1 MVSARVRSRAVRRAL
16 FRNPLISIQRTLD
29 FCPIKLAS
37 RRDYELWR
45 SPNQTNWPA
54 TRAHSRVPNYT
65 LPRTQGFRVKIS
77 SLSLFTAL
85 LATPLL
91 ASVASAQS
99 GSGAPTLTVRA
110 EEPTGVF
117 YDRDT
122 LGTQTPILFT
132 ARVENPA
139 TENRQV
145 DMDWRITDSA
155 GRQVLRRTTHLN
167 ADANELL
174 VRRELFDA
182 NARGAYLL
190 DVSAK
195 VHVKGPDFELRQKI
209 PFAIITAP
217 PVGARTVA
225 RPQSF
230 FVLSTPGDLSPL
242 QLDFYGRMGARVL
255 RSPLPID
262 PTNPNW
268 NAVETQLGERIRRN
282 LATIAL
288 LPLGD
293 DDSGRSQAFW
303 SRQVP
308 ANLARYGALSTWE
321 LSGEVAPADLD
332 AWAQVARARRADV
345 KLLGPLP
352 TGLPTLP
359 ANASVTLKA
368 LDGATFNWPTTPVT
382 HPAALRRL
390 WLSRAQAARNA
401 GLSSFYL
408 RRDVPR
414 IPGAKDTPDMSAGSL
429 TADYLSAI
437 VAGASSMAESLAPPR
452 GDDDG
457 QDAMARGAA
466 FAMLSR
472 TLEDAAFK
480 EELFPK
486 SPMLEGALFQLPHGG
501 VAVVYAPEG
510 KGQMELQLAQGRA
523 VDVFGNTVATARD
536 GKLKFDIAGQ
546 PIYVFSDGSPD
557 VLSFALNRAKTSG
570 LQPFAAQML
579 PLSRDAAATE
589 PGSAAIRVRLQ
600 NIGLGPQKG
609 SIELDVPRSWK
620 PAQDKYDVNLA
631 EGESKT
637 YEFRLLETTTRGIA
651 SRRDGDPFRVIVRAN
666 NRTDWRFDPPV
677 ATALNVAPGARPI
690 VDGDLDDW
698 KDAIWMNVG
707 PNAAKVKGRLA
718 FKWDAQT
725 LYLAA
730 EVHEPAL
737 APRRVEETSYDFW
750 RGHDA
755 IQLAFGTS
763 DTPETAPARAPF
775 RDSDLGFLIAPF
787 GQSGAG
793 QYEGRV
799 LKLWGNDLGFNRAAD
814 RVRWGGQVPGS
825 DCAIARDE
833 RGGVTTYEAAIPLSA
848 LPDVDPQKLAQ
859 RDDIVRFGWL
869 LHNDEGEVLDWGRE
883 NGNFP
888 WWDNTATFLPEGR
901 LTSALR
907 GTLGFTL
914 QGAVDGGTGT
924 APPPPIIAVP
934 PTQPPVVAP
943 LPPLT
948 IPQITPP
955 PTVQPTTPAPLPPPV
970 ILPPPPTTRPLP
982 GGRPLPPGPIE
993 IPPFVIPPPSRGK

>member
-1 MVSARVRSRAVRRAL
+1 MKSPDGAGDNRNATRRRAA
-16 FRNPLISIQRTLD
+16 F
-29 FCPIKLAS
+29 
-37 RRDYELWR
+37 
-45 SPNQTNWPA
+45 PNT
-54 TRAHSRVPNYT
+54 T
-65 LPRTQGFRVKIS
+65 LPPTLPPTITGFRVKIS

-91 ASVASAQS
+91 ASLAHAQS
-99 GSGAPTLTVRA
+99 GSGAPTLTVRT

-139 TENRQV
+139 TEDRRVELQ
-145 DMDWRITDSA
+145 WRITDAS
-155 GRQVLRRTTHLN
+155 GRQVWKQNTTLN
-167 ADANELL
+167 ADANGLL

-182 NARGAYLL
+182 SARGAYLL

-195 VHVKGPDFELRQKI
+195 VKVKGPDFELRQKI
-209 PFAIITAP
+209 PFAVIVAP

-230 FVLSTPGDLSPL
+230 FVLSTSGDLTPL

-262 PTNPNW
+262 PVNPNW

-293 DDSGRSQAFW
+293 DDSGRGQAFW

-308 ANLARYGALSTWE
+308 TNLARYGALSTWE

-332 AWAQVARARRADV
+332 AWAQVARGRRADV

-359 ANASVTLKA
+359 SNVSVTLKA
-368 LDGATFNWPTTPVT
+368 LDGATFGWPTTPVT

-390 WLSRAQAARNA
+390 WLSRAQAARNT
-401 GLSSFYL
+401 GLSSFHL
-408 RRDVPR
+408 RRDTPAT
-414 IPGAKDTPDMSAGSL
+414 PGENEAPNVSAGAL

-437 VAGASSMAESLAPPR
+437 VAGASSMAEALAPPE
-452 GDDDG
+452 GDNAG
-457 QDAMARGAA
+457 QNALARGAA

-486 SPMLEGALFQLPHGG
+486 SPMLEGALFQLPRGG
-501 VAVVYAPEG
+501 VAVVYAPKG
-510 KGQMELQLAQGRA
+510 KGQMELQMADGRA
-523 VDVFGNTVATARD
+523 VDVFGNTVATVRD
-536 GKLKFDIAGQ
+536 GKLKFDIADQ
-546 PIYVFSDGSPD
+546 PIYLFTEGSPD
-557 VLSFALNRAKTSG
+557 VLTFALSRAKTSG
-570 LQPFAAQML
+570 LQPIAAQML

-589 PGSAAIRVRLQ
+589 PGTAAIRVRLQ
-600 NIGLGPQKG
+600 NIGIGPQRG
-609 SIELDVPRSWK
+609 SVELDVPRSWK
-620 PAQDKYDVNLA
+620 LAQNKYDVTLA

-637 YEFRLLETTTRGIA
+637 YEFRLLETTARGIA
-651 SRRDGDPFRVIVRAN
+651 PRRDGDPFRVIVRADK
-666 NRTDWRFDPPV
+666 RYDWRFDPPV
-677 ATALNVAPGARPI
+677 ATALNVAPGARPVI
-690 VDGDLDDW
+690 DGNLDDW
-698 KDAIWMNVG
+698 KDAIWMNAG
-707 PNAAKVKGRLA
+707 PNAAKIKGRVAL
-718 FKWDAQT
+718 KWDAQT

-730 EVHEPAL
+730 EVRESAL
-737 APRRVEETSYDFW
+737 MPRRAEETSYDFW

-763 DTPETAPARAPF
+763 DTAEDTPARAPF
-775 RDSDLGFLIAPF
+775 RDSDLGLLIAPF

-793 QYEGRV
+793 QYDGRV
-799 LKLWGNDLGFNRAAD
+799 LKLWGSDLGFNRSAD
-814 RVRWGGQVPGS
+814 RVRWGGQVSGS
-825 DCAIARDE
+825 NCVVTRDE
-833 RGGVTTYEAAIPLSA
+833 RGELTTYEAAIPLSM
-848 LPDVDPQKLAQ
+848 LPGVNPQKLAQ

-869 LHNDEGEVLDWGRE
+869 IHNDEGEVLDWGRE
-883 NGNFP
+883 GGNFA
-888 WWDNTATFLPEGR
+888 WWANTATFLPEGR

-914 QGAVDGGTGT
+914 QGAVDGGVGT
-924 APPPPIIAVP
+924 APPPPIINAPVTP
-934 PTQPPVVAP
+934 PIVAP

-948 IPQITPP
+948 IPPAM
-955 PTVQPTTPAPLPPPV
+955 TPAPIAQPPV
-970 ILPPPPTTRPLP
+970 PAPVPPSVVLPPPPTTRPLP
-982 GGRPLPPGPIE
+982 GNLRPLPPGPIE

>member
-1 MVSARVRSRAVRRAL
+1 M
-16 FRNPLISIQRTLD
+16 
-29 FCPIKLAS
+29 
-37 RRDYELWR
+37 
-45 SPNQTNWPA
+45 
-54 TRAHSRVPNYT
+54 
-65 LPRTQGFRVKIS
+65 KIS
-77 SLSLFTAL
+77 SLSLFTTL

-91 ASVASAQS
+91 ATMVQAQS

-122 LGTQTPILFT
+122 LSTQTPILFT

-139 TENRQV
+139 TENRRVELQ
-145 DMDWRITDSA
+145 WRITDAS
-155 GRQVLRRTTHLN
+155 GRQVLQRRTQLN
-167 ADANELL
+167 ADANGVL

-182 NARGAYLL
+182 SARGAYLL

-195 VHVKGPDFELRQKI
+195 VIVKGPNFELRQKI
-209 PFAIITAP
+209 PFSIITAP
-217 PVGARTVA
+217 PVGARAVA

-242 QLDFYGRMGARVL
+242 QLDFYGRVGARVL

-262 PTNPNW
+262 PVNPNW
-268 NAVETQLGERIRRN
+268 SAVETQLGERIRRN

-308 ANLARYGALSTWE
+308 LNLARYGALSTWE

-390 WLSRAQAARNA
+390 WLSRAQAARNT
-401 GLSSFYL
+401 GLSSFHL
-408 RRDVPR
+408 RRDVPQ
-414 IPGAKDTPDMSAGSL
+414 IPGEKEQPEVSAGSL

-437 VAGASSMAESLAPPR
+437 VSGASSMAESLAPPR

-457 QDAMARGAA
+457 QNAMARGAA

-480 EELFPK
+480 EELFPS
-486 SPMLEGALFQLPHGG
+486 SPLLEGALFQLPRGA
-501 VAVVYAPEG
+501 VAVIYAPEG

-523 VDVFGNTVATARD
+523 ADVFGNAIATARD

-546 PIYVFSDGSPD
+546 PIYVFSEGTPD
-557 VLSFALNRAKTSG
+557 VLTFALNRAKLSG
-570 LQPFAAQML
+570 LRPIAAQML
-579 PLSRDAAATE
+579 PLSRDAAATQ

-600 NIGLGPQKG
+600 NIGIGPQRG
-609 SIELDVPRSWK
+609 TVELDVPRSWK
-620 PAQDKYDVNLA
+620 PAQDKYEIDLA

-637 YEFRLLETTTRGIA
+637 YEFRLLETTARGI
-651 SRRDGDPFRVIVRAN
+651 SPRRDGDPFRVIVRAE
-666 NRTDWRFDPPV
+666 NRYDWRFDPPV

-690 VDGDLDDW
+690 LDGSLDDW
-698 KDAIWMNVG
+698 KDAIWMKAG
-707 PNAAKVKGRLA
+707 PNAAKVKGRVA

-725 LYLAA
+725 LYVAA
-730 EVHEPAL
+730 EVHESAL
-737 APRRVEETSYDFW
+737 APRRAEEPGYDFW

-755 IQLAFGTS
+755 LQLAFGTS

-793 QYEGRV
+793 QYDGRV
-799 LKLWGNDLGFNRAAD
+799 LKLWGSDLGFNRATD
-814 RVRWGGQVPGS
+814 HVRWGGQVPGS
-825 DCAIARDE
+825 NCAISRDE

-848 LPDVDPQKLAQ
+848 LPGVDPKQLAQ

-888 WWDNTATFLPEGR
+888 WWENTATFLPEGR

-914 QGAVDGGTGT
+914 QGDVDNGTGS
-924 APPPPIIAVP
+924 APPPPIIAAP
-934 PTQPPVVAP
+934 PAAPPVVAP

-948 IPQITPP
+948 PQIVP
-955 PTVQPTTPAPLPPPV
+955 PTTAQTPRPAPVPPPV
-970 ILPPPPTTRPLP
+970 VLPPPPTTRPLP
-982 GGRPLPPGPIE
+982 GNLRPLPPGPIE

>member
-1 MVSARVRSRAVRRAL
+1 MPEVKPPDGTCAR
-16 FRNPLISIQRTLD
+16 FG
-29 FCPIKLAS
+29 
-37 RRDYELWR
+37 
-45 SPNQTNWPA
+45 
-54 TRAHSRVPNYT
+54 VPNYT
-65 LPRTQGFRVKIS
+65 LPRNQGLRVKIT
-77 SLSLFTAL
+77 SLFLLAAL

-91 ASVASAQS
+91 ARAARAQS
-99 GSGAPTLTVRA
+99 GSGAPTLAVRT

-139 TENRQV
+139 TENRSV
-145 DMDWRITDSA
+145 DLSWRILDSS
-155 GRQVLRRTTHLN
+155 GREVLRRQTRLN
-167 ADANELL
+167 ADANGLL
-174 VRRELFDA
+174 IRRELFDA
-182 NARGAYLL
+182 SARGAYLL

-195 VHVKGPDFELRQKI
+195 VKVKGPDFELRQKI
-209 PFAIITAP
+209 PFAIIAAP
-217 PVGARTVA
+217 PVDARTVA

-242 QLDFYGRMGARVL
+242 QLDFYSRIGARVL

-262 PTNPNW
+262 PINPNW
-268 NAVETQLGERIRRN
+268 SAVETQLGERIRRN
-282 LATIAL
+282 MATIAL
-288 LPLGD
+288 LPLGEGD
-293 DDSGRSQAFW
+293 AGRSQAFW

-321 LSGEVAPADLD
+321 LGGEVAPADLD
-332 AWAQVARARRADV
+332 AWAQVARARRSDV

-368 LDGATFNWPTTPVT
+368 LDGATFGWPTMPVT

-401 GLSSFYL
+401 GLGAFYL
-408 RRDVPR
+408 HRDVPP
-414 IPGAKDTPDMSAGSL
+414 IAGKNDAPDVAAGSL

-457 QDAMARGAA
+457 QQAMARGAA

-480 EELFPK
+480 EELFPN
-486 SPMLEGALFQLPHGG
+486 SPMLEGALFQLPRGA
-501 VAVVYAPEG
+501 VATVYAPDG
-510 KGQMELQLAQGRA
+510 RGQIELQLAQGRA
-523 VDVFGNTVATARD
+523 VDAFGNTLAAARD
-536 GKLKFDIAGQ
+536 GKLKFEIAGQ
-546 PIYVFSDGSPD
+546 PVYVFSEGAPD
-557 VLSFALNRAKTSG
+557 VLTFALGRAKTSG
-570 LQPFAAQML
+570 LRPIAAQMM
-579 PLSRDAAATE
+579 PLSRDAAASE

-600 NIGLGPQKG
+600 NIGIGPQRG
-609 SIELDVPRSWK
+609 TVELDAPRSWK
-620 PAQDKYDVNLA
+620 VAGDKYEVNLA

-637 YEFRLLETTTRGIA
+637 YEFRLLETTARGI
-651 SRRDGDPFRVIVRAN
+651 SPQRDGDPFRVIVRAGS
-666 NRTDWRFDPPV
+666 RYDWRFDPPV
-677 ATALNVAPGARPI
+677 ATARNIAPGARPLI
-690 VDGDLDDW
+690 DGNLDDW
-698 KDAIWMNVG
+698 QGAIWMNAG
-707 PNAAKVKGRLA
+707 PNDAKVKGRLA

-730 EVHEPAL
+730 EVHESAL
-737 APRRVEETSYDFW
+737 APRRVEENSYDFW
-750 RGHDA
+750 RDHDA

-763 DTPETAPARAPF
+763 DAPETAPARAPF
-775 RDSDLGFLIAPF
+775 RDSDLGFLISPF
-787 GQSGAG
+787 GQGSSG

-799 LKLWGNDLGFNRAAD
+799 LKLWGNDVGFNRAAD

-825 DCAIARDE
+825 NCAISRDE

-848 LPDVDPQKLAQ
+848 LPGVDPKQLAQ

-914 QGAVDGGTGT
+914 QGDLDGGVGT
-924 APPPPIIAVP
+924 APPPPIIEAP
-934 PTQPPVVAP
+934 AQTPVVAP
-943 LPPLT
+943 LPPLV
-948 IPQITPP
+948 IPQNPPPP
-955 PTVQPTTPAPLPPPV
+955 PTMTPTKSAPVPPPV
-970 ILPPPPTTRPLP
+970 ILPPPPVTRPLP

-993 IPPFVIPPPSRGK
+993 ISPFVIPPPSRGK

>member
-1 MVSARVRSRAVRRAL
+1 M
-16 FRNPLISIQRTLD
+16 
-29 FCPIKLAS
+29 
-37 RRDYELWR
+37 
-45 SPNQTNWPA
+45 
-54 TRAHSRVPNYT
+54 
-65 LPRTQGFRVKIS
+65 KIS
-77 SLSLFTAL
+77 SLSLFIAL

-91 ASVASAQS
+91 APRLLPLALAQS

-139 TENRQV
+139 TEDRRV
-145 DMDWRITDSA
+145 DLQWRITDAS
-155 GRQVLRRTTHLN
+155 GHEVLRRNTQLN
-167 ADANELL
+167 ADANGLL

-182 NARGAYLL
+182 SARGAYLL

-195 VHVKGPDFELRQKI
+195 VKVKGPDFELRQKI

-217 PVGARTVA
+217 PAGARAIA

-242 QLDFYGRMGARVL
+242 QLDFYSRMGARVL

-262 PTNPNW
+262 PVNPNW
-268 NAVETQLGERIRRN
+268 SAVETQLGERIRRN
-282 LATIAL
+282 LASIAL

-308 ANLARYGALSTWE
+308 TNLARYGALSTWE
-321 LSGEVAPADLD
+321 LAGEVAPTDLD
-332 AWAQVARARRADV
+332 AWAQVARARRSDV

-359 ANASVTLKA
+359 SNASVKIKA
-368 LDGATFNWPTTPVT
+368 LDGVTFNWPTTPVT

-401 GLSSFYL
+401 GLSSFHL
-408 RRDVPR
+408 RRDVAR
-414 IPGAKDTPDMSAGSL
+414 IAGAGETPDVAAGSL

-452 GDDDG
+452 GDNNG

-486 SPMLEGALFQLPHGG
+486 SPMLEGALFQLPRGG
-501 VAVVYAPEG
+501 VGVVYAPDG
-510 KGQMELQLAQGRA
+510 RGQMELQLAQGRA
-523 VDVFGNTVATARD
+523 VDVFGNTIATARD

-546 PIYVFSDGSPD
+546 PIYVFSDGTPD
-557 VLSFALNRAKTSG
+557 VLTFALNRAKISG
-570 LQPFAAQML
+570 LRSIAAQMM
-579 PLSRDAAATE
+579 PLSRDAAASA
-589 PGSAAIRVRLQ
+589 PGSAAVRVRLQ
-600 NIGLGPQKG
+600 NIGISPQKG
-609 SIELDVPRSWK
+609 TIELDVPRSWK

-631 EGESKT
+631 AGESKT
-637 YEFRLLETTTRGIA
+637 YEFRLLETTARGI
-651 SRRDGDPFRVIVRAN
+651 SPRRDGDPFRVIVRAD

-677 ATALNVAPGARPI
+677 ATALNVAPGARPV
-690 VDGDLDDW
+690 VDGDLSDW
-698 KDAIWMNVG
+698 KDAIWMNAG
-707 PNAAKVKGRLA
+707 PNAAKVKGKLA

-730 EVHEPAL
+730 EVHEPAVS
-737 APRRVEETSYDFW
+737 PRRVEESSYDFW

-793 QYEGRV
+793 QYDGRV
-799 LKLWGNDLGFNRAAD
+799 LKLWGNDIGFNRATD

-825 DCAIARDE
+825 NCAIRRDE
-833 RGGVTTYEAAIPLSA
+833 RGNLTFYEAAIPLAA
-848 LPDVDPQKLAQ
+848 LPGIDPQKLAQ

-914 QGAVDGGTGT
+914 QGAVDSGTGAT
-924 APPPPIIAVP
+924 APPPIISGP
-934 PTQPPVVAP
+934 STQPPFVAP
-943 LPPLT
+943 LPPL
-948 IPQITPP
+948 ITPP
-955 PTVQPTTPAPLPPPV
+955 PTIQPATPSPLPPPV

-982 GGRPLPPGPIE
+982 GNLRPLPPGPIE

>member
-1 MVSARVRSRAVRRAL
+1 M
-16 FRNPLISIQRTLD
+16 
-29 FCPIKLAS
+29 
-37 RRDYELWR
+37 
-45 SPNQTNWPA
+45 
-54 TRAHSRVPNYT
+54 
-65 LPRTQGFRVKIS
+65 KITS
-77 SLSLFTAL
+77 SLFAAL

-91 ASVASAQS
+91 ASVALAQS

-139 TENRQV
+139 TEDRRV
-145 DMDWRITDSA
+145 DLQWRVTDSA
-155 GRQVLRRTTHLN
+155 GREILRRQTTLN
-167 ADANELL
+167 ADANGLL

-182 NARGAYLL
+182 RARGAYLL

-195 VHVKGPDFELRQKI
+195 VKVKGPDFELRQKI

-217 PVGARTVA
+217 TAGARAVA

-268 NAVETQLGERIRRN
+268 NAVEMQLGERIRRN

-293 DDSGRSQAFW
+293 DDSSRNQAFW
-303 SRQVP
+303 ARQVP

-321 LSGEVAPADLD
+321 LSGEIAPADLD
-332 AWAQVARARRADV
+332 AWAQVARARRSDV

-352 TGLPTLP
+352 TGLPTLAP
-359 ANASVTLKA
+359 NASVTLRA
-368 LDGATFNWPTTPVT
+368 LDGATFGWPTSPVT

-390 WLSRAQAARNA
+390 WLSRAQAARNT
-401 GLSSFYL
+401 GLGSFHL
-408 RRDVPR
+408 RRDVAP
-414 IPGAKDTPDMSAGSL
+414 ILGKDETPDVAAGSL

-480 EELFPK
+480 EELFPN
-486 SPMLEGALFQLPHGG
+486 SPMLEGALFQLPRGG

-510 KGQMELQLAQGRA
+510 RGQMELQLAQGRA
-523 VDVFGNTVATARD
+523 VDVFGNTIATARD

-546 PIYVFSDGSPD
+546 PIYVFSEGSPD
-557 VLSFALNRAKTSG
+557 VLTFALNRAKTSG
-570 LQPFAAQML
+570 LRPIAAQML
-579 PLSRDAAATE
+579 PLSRDAAATA
-589 PGSAAIRVRLQ
+589 PGSAAVRVRLQ
-600 NIGLGPQKG
+600 NVGIGAQRGTV
-609 SIELDVPRSWK
+609 ELDVPRSWK
-620 PAQDKYDVNLA
+620 LAQDKYDVNLA

-637 YEFRLLETTTRGIA
+637 YEFRLLETTASGIA
-651 SRRDGDPFRVIVRAN
+651 PRRDGDPFRVIVRAD
-666 NRTDWRFDPPV
+666 NRYDWRFDAPV
-677 ATALNVAPGARPI
+677 ATALNVAPGARPN
-690 VDGDLDDW
+690 VDGDLSDW
-698 KDAIWMNVG
+698 RDAIWMDAG
-707 PNAAKVKGRLA
+707 PNDAKVKAKLA

-730 EVHEPAL
+730 QVRESAVS
-737 APRRVEETSYDFW
+737 PRRVEETSYDFW

-755 IQLAFGTS
+755 LQIAFGTS

-787 GQSGAG
+787 GQSGSG
-793 QYEGRV
+793 QYDGRV
-799 LKLWGNDLGFNRAAD
+799 LKLWGQDVGFNRAPD

-825 DCAIARDE
+825 TCAIARDE

-848 LPDVDPQKLAQ
+848 LPGIDPKQLAQ

-869 LHNDEGEVLDWGRE
+869 LHNDEGETLDWGRE

-888 WWDNTATFLPEGR
+888 WWENTATFLPEGR

-914 QGAVDGGTGT
+914 QGEVDGGTGT
-924 APPPPIIAVP
+924 APPPPIIAAP

-948 IPQITPP
+948 IPQISPP
-955 PTVQPTTPAPLPPPV
+955 PTVPPSKPAPVPPPV

-982 GGRPLPPGPIE
+982 GNGRPLPPGPIE
-993 IPPFVIPPPSRGK
+993 IPPFVIPPPSRGR

>member
-1 MVSARVRSRAVRRAL
+1 M
-16 FRNPLISIQRTLD
+16 
-29 FCPIKLAS
+29 
-37 RRDYELWR
+37 
-45 SPNQTNWPA
+45 
-54 TRAHSRVPNYT
+54 
-65 LPRTQGFRVKIS
+65 KIT
-77 SLSLFTAL
+77 SLSLLTAP
-85 LATPLL
+85 LATLLL
-91 ASVASAQS
+91 ASLAHAQS
-99 GSGAPTLTVRA
+99 GLGAPTLTVRT

-117 YDRDT
+117 YDRETLDT
-122 LGTQTPILFT
+122 RTPILFT

-139 TENRQV
+139 TESRVV
-145 DMDWRITDSA
+145 DLQWRITDA
-155 GRQVLRRTTHLN
+155 QGKTVWKQGAKLD
-167 ADANELL
+167 ADANGLL

-182 NARGAYLL
+182 RARGAYLL

-195 VHVKGPDFELRQKI
+195 VKIKGPDFELRQKI
-209 PFAIITAP
+209 PFAVIPAP
-217 PVGARTVA
+217 PLNARQVA

-230 FVLSTPGDLSPL
+230 FILSTPGDLSPL

-255 RSPLPID
+255 RSPLPIN
-262 PTNPNW
+262 PVSPNW

-293 DDSGRSQAFW
+293 DAAANQAFW

-308 ANLARYGALSTWE
+308 TNLARYGTLSTWE
-321 LSGEVAPADLD
+321 LSGNVAPADLD
-332 AWAQVARARRADV
+332 SWAQVVKSRRSDV

-359 ANASVTLKA
+359 SNASVTLKA
-368 LDGATFNWPTTPVT
+368 LDGVTFNWPTTPVT

-390 WLSRAQAARNA
+390 WLSRAQAARNT
-401 GLSSFYL
+401 GLSSFHL
-408 RRDVPR
+408 RRD
-414 IPGAKDTPDMSAGSL
+414 IPAIPAKDEAPVVAAGAL
-429 TADYLSAI
+429 AADYLSAI
-437 VAGASSMAESLAPPR
+437 VAGSSSMAEALAPPR

-457 QDAMARGAA
+457 QVAMARGAA

-486 SPMLEGALFQLPHGG
+486 SPMLEGALFQLPRGG
-501 VAVVYAPEG
+501 VAVVYAPRG
-510 KGQMELQLAQGRA
+510 SGSMELQLADGRA
-523 VDVFGNTVATARD
+523 VDVFGNTIATAKD
-536 GKLKFDIAGQ
+536 GKLKFDINDQ
-546 PIYVFSDGSPD
+546 PVYIFVDAAAD
-557 VLSFALNRAKTSG
+557 VLTFALNRATTKG
-570 LQPFAAQML
+570 LHSIEAQML

-600 NIGLGPQKG
+600 NIGIGPQKG
-609 SIELDVPRSWK
+609 TVELDVPRSWK
-620 PAQDKYDVNLA
+620 LAQNKYDVNLA

-637 YEFRLLETTTRGIA
+637 YEFRVLETTARGI
-651 SRRDGDPFRVIVRAN
+651 SPKRDGDPFRVIVRAAE
-666 NRTDWRFDPPV
+666 RTDWRFDPPV

-690 VDGDLDDW
+690 VDGRLEDW
-698 KDAIWMNVG
+698 QDAIWMNAG
-707 PNAAKVKGRLA
+707 PNAAKIKGRLA

-737 APRRVEETSYDFW
+737 MPRRVEETSYDFW

-775 RDSDLGFLIAPF
+775 RDSDLGLLISPF

-793 QYEGRV
+793 QYDGRV
-799 LKLWGNDLGFNRAAD
+799 LKLWGNDLGFNRSAD
-814 RVRWGGQVPGS
+814 RVRWGGQVAGS
-825 DCAIARDE
+825 NCVVTRDE
-833 RGGVTTYEAAIPLSA
+833 RGELTTYEASIPLSM
-848 LPDVDPQKLAQ
+848 LPGIDPQKLAQ

-869 LHNDEGEVLDWGRE
+869 IHNDEGEVLDWGRE
-883 NGNFP
+883 GGNFA
-888 WWDNTATFLPEGR
+888 WWENTATFLPEGH

-914 QGAVDGGTGT
+914 QGAVDAGTG
-924 APPPPIIAVP
+924 APAPPPIISAPTTP
-934 PTQPPVVAP
+934 PIVAP

-948 IPQITPP
+948 PTPP
-955 PTVQPTTPAPLPPPV
+955 PTVVQPSVPQAPVPPPA
-970 ILPPPPTTRPLP
+970 IPLPPPPTERPLP
-982 GGRPLPPGPIE
+982 GNLRPLPPGPIE